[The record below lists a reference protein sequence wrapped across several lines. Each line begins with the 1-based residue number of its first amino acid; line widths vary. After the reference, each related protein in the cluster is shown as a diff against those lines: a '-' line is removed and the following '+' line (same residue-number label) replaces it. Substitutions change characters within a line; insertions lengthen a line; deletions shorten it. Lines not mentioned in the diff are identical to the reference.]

1 MKKDRLDSF
10 SVPTS
15 EREREADRL
24 YIYLSEVETEV
35 NSDFSALCAEKIS
48 TQKYFFKYL
57 INLILC
63 FKTLG
68 MIKGRLDSFSVPTSE
83 RERGR

>member
-24 YIYLSEVETEV
+24 YIDLSEVETEV
-35 NSDFSALCAEKIS
+35 NSD
-48 TQKYFFKYL
+48 
-57 INLILC
+57 
-63 FKTLG
+63 
-68 MIKGRLDSFSVPTSE
+68 
-83 RERGR
+83 RERGRLRSARFRKEHIRFPPYLSKNFSDFTILNEERRSA

>member
-15 EREREADRL
+15 EREREADVL

-35 NSDFSALCAEKIS
+35 KCDFSALRAEKIS
-48 TQKYFFKYL
+48 RTKYF
-57 INLILC
+57 
-63 FKTLG
+63 
-68 MIKGRLDSFSVPTSE
+68 
-83 RERGR
+83 